1 MFINTNALEK
11 PKKIKVTR
19 DRPVKS
25 LAKAISWRIVGSL
38 DTFLLSYLLIR
49 FIQPEVQ
56 HTAVKTAGSIA
67 SVEVITKI
75 LLYYLHERAW
85 NHIRW
90 GRMLVVIRRNTRWP
104 RRSVE
109 KKINLKRA

>member
-1 MFINTNALEK
+1 MFINTRKFEK

-38 DTFLLSYLLIR
+38 DTFILSFFLIK
-49 FIQPEVQ
+49 FINPEAE
-56 HTAVKTAGSIA
+56 HIAVKTASSIA
-67 SVEVITKI
+67 IVEVVTKI
-75 LLYYLHERAW
+75 ILYYLHERAW

-90 GRMLVVIRRNTRWP
+90 GRMLVVIRRNTRWT

-109 KKINLKRA
+109 KTILEKA